1 MATVLRTSSRRFV
14 STPAIDRL
22 TVRALR
28 YLQSGFSVHL
38 RGPAGTGKTTLSLHL
53 ADLLERP
60 MMLMFGDDEAKT
72 SDLIGK
78 QSGYTRKKVVDNYI
92 HSVLKIEDQVR
103 QTWVDS
109 RLTLACREGYT
120 LIYDEFNRSRPEV
133 NNILLS
139 VLEEKLLILPP
150 ESNGVEYIKV
160 SPNFRAIFTSN
171 PDEYCGVHST
181 QDALMDRL
189 ITIDVPE
196 PDELTQQ
203 EIVIQKTELDRAT
216 ASTIVNVVRAFRQG
230 TLSAT
235 DSGIG
240 ASGLRSCLMIGK
252 ICKDHEIE
260 ATYDNA
266 EFRDLCLDIL
276 RSRSPLSVADSTT
289 LIWEILRPES
299 NLIQESSVL
308 RELIPVVVKPS
319 EDLTNQD
326 LTVEALEEP
335 IAETIEPMSDEAL
348 GQAFDQTID
357 EPLNAA
363 FDETLIQSVEEQSP
377 DEAYES
383 ALEERFDSIAQR
395 FEAAVESAEET
406 PDEWGSDSASNL
418 THDLTHDLTH
428 GLADDL
434 AETVIEPGLD
444 SLLEELD
451 QTTELEFM
459 PSIEA
464 VFEEA
469 VEETIAR
476 LDEETMKAVLEEAD
490 DSLNVSDQDLLLRND
505 TFLALEA
512 ELFDIP
518 PTESEIAES
527 PESASTFDSSFDAES
542 DFNSEAMVAIEPS
555 PTAKSEKPT
564 ELSIEDQLYVY
575 LKTCD
580 NGARLSQIE
589 SDLRLPRSKAVEAIR
604 ILAKTDRLAQ
614 RDRHFFAL
622 G

>member
-139 VLEEKLLILPP
+139 VLEEKILILPP
-150 ESNGVEYIKV
+150 ESNGVEYVKV
-160 SPNFRAIFTSN
+160 SPHFRAIFTSN
-171 PDEYCGVHST
+171 PEEYCGVHST

-189 ITIDVPE
+189 ITIEVPE

-230 TLSAT
+230 TLALT
-235 DSGIG
+235 ASGIG

-276 RSRSPLSVADSTT
+276 RSRSALSVEDSTT
-289 LIWEILRPES
+289 LIWQILRPES
-299 NLIQESSVL
+299 NLMQESSAL
-308 RELIPVVVKPS
+308 RDLIPVVVQPLTTSESLEKA
-319 EDLTNQD
+319 EDL
-326 LTVEALEEP
+326 EP
-335 IAETIEPMSDEAL
+335 IADLIAEPIEDSIDEAFEL
-348 GQAFDQTID
+348 AI
-357 EPLNAA
+357 
-363 FDETLIQSVEEQSP
+363 
-377 DEAYES
+377 
-383 ALEERFDSIAQR
+383 EERFGSIERR
-395 FEAAVESAEET
+395 FESAVASFEEPMEET
-406 PDEWGSDSASNL
+406 SENNLDTFDELYAESV
-418 THDLTHDLTH
+418 
-428 GLADDL
+428 GLA
-434 AETVIEPGLD
+434 P
-444 SLLEELD
+444 SLEE
-451 QTTELEFM
+451 
-459 PSIEA
+459 

-476 LDEETMKAVLEEAD
+476 LDDETMKAVLEEAD
-490 DSLNVSDQDLLLRND
+490 ESINGIDADSLLGND

-512 ELFDIP
+512 ELFDLPIS
-518 PTESEIAES
+518 ESCDDFEFTSLES
-527 PESASTFDSSFDAES
+527 LESAVTIAQRQPETSPLESDSTLDAET
-542 DFNSEAMVAIEPS
+542 ELM
-555 PTAKSEKPT
+555 

-589 SDLRLPRSKAVEAIR
+589 SDLRLPRGKAVEAIR
-604 ILAKTDRLAQ
+604 LLAKTDRLAQ
-614 RDRHFFAL
+614 RDRRFFAL

>member
-1 MATVLRTSSRRFV
+1 MATVLRASSRRFV

-53 ADLLERP
+53 ADLLARP

-160 SPNFRAIFTSN
+160 SPHFRAIFTSN
-171 PDEYCGVHST
+171 PEEYCGVHST

-216 ASTIVNVVRAFRQG
+216 ANTIVNVVRAFRQG
-230 TLSAT
+230 TLDAT

-289 LIWEILRPES
+289 LIWNILRPES
-299 NLIQESSVL
+299 NLMQESSAL
-308 RELIPVVVKPS
+308 RELIPVAVKPN
-319 EDLTNQD
+319 EELGEELDEELD
-326 LTVEALEEP
+326 EELPAEP
-335 IAETIEPMSDEAL
+335 IESLDLLSPEQPEELVSEPIDEIL
-348 GQAFDQTID
+348 DQTLD
-357 EPLNAA
+357 QP
-363 FDETLIQSVEEQSP
+363 S
-377 DEAYES
+377 DEAYEL
-383 ALEERFDSIAQR
+383 ALEERFDAITQR
-395 FEAAVESAEET
+395 FESAVESSNET
-406 PDEWGSDSASNL
+406 LETIDEAQ
-418 THDLTHDLTH
+418 
-428 GLADDL
+428 ADCL
-434 AETVIEPGLD
+434 LD
-444 SLLEELD
+444 GFGDNEVTEIAFAPSLED
-451 QTTELEFM
+451 
-459 PSIEA
+459 

-476 LDEETMKAVLEEAD
+476 LDDETMKAVLEEAD
-490 DSLNVSDQDLLLRND
+490 ESLNGADKDLLQND

-518 PTESEIAES
+518 SESSDGCENLETS
-527 PESASTFDSSFDAES
+527 LNTNASFDSSFDAEF
-542 DFNSEAMVAIEPS
+542 DFN
-555 PTAKSEKPT
+555 TASSAELTT
-564 ELSIEDQLYVY
+564 ELSAELTAESRIAIESTPTVNDESELTELSPADQLYIY
-575 LKTCD
+575 LKTCEK
-580 NGARLSQIE
+580 GARLSQIE
-589 SDLRLPRSKAVEAIR
+589 SDLRLSRSKAAEAIR
-604 ILAKTDRLAQ
+604 ILAKDKRLAR
-614 RDRHFFAL
+614 RDQHFFAID
-622 G
+622 